1 MLRFLTSGESHG
13 KALVAILE
21 GLPAGLVLDLEF
33 LNKELAR
40 RQLGYGR
47 GGRMKIEQDTV
58 EILSGVRFGKTL
70 GSPIALVIENRDWK
84 NWRDKMAVEPG
95 SGGFEPITR
104 PRPGHA
110 DLAGLLKYGE
120 TDIRNILERSSARE
134 TAARVAIG
142 AVAKTLLKMMEISIF
157 SHVTRIGR
165 EEAKINRLPD
175 MKDLE
180 EIDKS
185 PVRCLDSRASQKMVE
200 EIDRATEEKDS
211 LGGTFEVLV
220 FGCPPGLGSY
230 TSWETRLD
238 GRLSRALMSIP
249 AIKGVEIG
257 EGFKLAVLRGSQA
270 HDEIFYEAGKD
281 FYRKTNRAGGIEAG
295 ITNGETVVLR
305 AAMKPLPTLGRPLGT
320 VDVITKQPAEAFRER
335 ADICAVP
342 AAAVIG
348 EAVVAIEVARAALEK
363 FGGDSL
369 GDFKDNYRNYRERIK
384 KL

>member
-270 HDEIFYEAGKD
+270 HDEIFYGTGKD

-295 ITNGETVVLR
+295 ITNGETLVLR

-348 EAVVAIEVARAALEK
+348 EAVIAIEVARAALEK

-369 GDFKDNYRNYRERIK
+369 GDFKANYQNYRERIK

>member
-295 ITNGETVVLR
+295 ITNGETLVLR

-348 EAVVAIEVARAALEK
+348 EAVIAIEVARAALEK

-369 GDFKDNYRNYRERIK
+369 GDFKTNYRNYRERIK

>member
-1 MLRFLTSGESHG
+1 
-13 KALVAILE
+13 
-21 GLPAGLVLDLEF
+21 
-33 LNKELAR
+33 
-40 RQLGYGR
+40 
-47 GGRMKIEQDTV
+47 
-58 EILSGVRFGKTL
+58 
-70 GSPIALVIENRDWK
+70 
-84 NWRDKMAVEPG
+84 MAVEPG

-295 ITNGETVVLR
+295 ITNGETLVLR

-348 EAVVAIEVARAALEK
+348 EAVIAIEVARAALEK

-369 GDFKDNYRNYRERIK
+369 GDFKTNYRNYRERIK

>member
-295 ITNGETVVLR
+295 ITNGETLVLR